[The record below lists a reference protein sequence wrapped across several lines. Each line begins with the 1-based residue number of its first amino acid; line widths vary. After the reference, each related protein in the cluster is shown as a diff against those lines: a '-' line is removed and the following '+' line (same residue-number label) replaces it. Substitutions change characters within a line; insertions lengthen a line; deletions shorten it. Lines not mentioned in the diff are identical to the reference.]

1 MTAYIYRQPSA
12 FKGRPTRLAAPLNI
26 DQAILGDSDQWTE
39 NGVGQPVVFDTNGKL
54 APVSS
59 TTTATDIVGVIA
71 ALFGGFAGLGT
82 NNAYPP
88 VTTPVQLTSRC
99 MPFMRW
105 GYIGVQVQNTTVPV
119 RGGQVYVRITLPSSN
134 PQGLVIGGFE
144 AAADSTNTIAVPG
157 WTFQGS
163 TDSNGI
169 TEIYIAR

>member
-26 DQAILGDSDQWTE
+26 DQAILGASYQWTE
-39 NGVGQPVVFDTNGKL
+39 NGVGQPVVFDTNGQL

-59 TTTATDIVGVIA
+59 TTTAADIVGVIA

-88 VTTPVQLTSRC
+88 VTTPVQLMSRC

-105 GYIGVQVQNTTVPV
+105 GYIGVAVQNTTPPV
-119 RGGQVYVRITLPSSN
+119 RGGQVYVRIALPSSN

-144 AAADSTNTIAVPG
+144 AAADSTNTISVPG

>member
-12 FKGRPTRLAAPLNI
+12 FKGRPTRLTAPLNI
-26 DQAILGDSDQWTE
+26 DQAILGASYQWTE
-39 NGVGQPVVFDTNGKL
+39 NGVGQPVVFDTNGQL

-105 GYIGVQVQNTTVPV
+105 GYIGVAVQNTTKPV
-119 RGGQVYVRITLPSSN
+119 RGGQVYVRIALPSSN

>member
-26 DQAILGDSDQWTE
+26 DQAILGSSYQWQE
-39 NGVGQPVVFDTNGKL
+39 NGVGQPVVFDTNGEL

-105 GYIGVQVQNTTVPV
+105 GYIGVEVQNTTTPV
-119 RGGQVYVRITLPSSN
+119 RGGQVYIRIALPSNN
-134 PQGLVIGGFE
+134 PQELVIGGFE

>member
-26 DQAILGDSDQWTE
+26 DQAILGASYQWTE
-39 NGVGQPVVFDTNGKL
+39 NGVGQPVVFDTNGQL

-59 TTTATDIVGVIA
+59 MTTATDIVGVIA

-82 NNAYPP
+82 HNAYPP

-105 GYIGVQVQNTTVPV
+105 GYIGVEVQNTTEPV
-119 RGGQVYVRITLPSSN
+119 RGGQVYVRIALPSSN

-144 AAADSTNTIAVPG
+144 AAADSTNTIALPG

-163 TDSNGI
+163 TDSNNI

>member
-26 DQAILGDSDQWTE
+26 DQAILGASYQWTE
-39 NGVGQPVVFDTNGKL
+39 NGVGQPVVFDKNGQL

-105 GYIGVQVQNTTVPV
+105 GYIGVQVQNNTDPV
-119 RGGQVYVRITLPSSN
+119 RGGQVYVRIALPSSN

-144 AAADSTNTIAVPG
+144 AAADSTNTIALPG

>member
-12 FKGRPTRLAAPLNI
+12 FKGRPTRLTAPLNI
-26 DQAILGDSDQWTE
+26 DQAILGASYQWTE
-39 NGVGQPVVFDTNGKL
+39 NGVGQPVVFDTNGQL

-71 ALFGGFAGLGT
+71 ALYGGFAGLGT

-105 GYIGVQVQNTTVPV
+105 GFIGVQVQNTTDPV
-119 RGGQVYVRITLPSSN
+119 RGGQVYVRIALPSSN